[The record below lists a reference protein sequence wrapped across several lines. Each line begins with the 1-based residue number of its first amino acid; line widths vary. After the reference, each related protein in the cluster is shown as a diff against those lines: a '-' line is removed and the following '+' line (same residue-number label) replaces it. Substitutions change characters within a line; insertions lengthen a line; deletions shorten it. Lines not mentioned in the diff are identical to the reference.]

1 MKRIIVSAIAIA
13 IMAPAALASAPVAI
27 VNATGARSWES
38 LANPPYGMYSMSMEA
53 APQVALV
60 AGNVV
65 PANFGAVYA
74 GDRYFVIEGVAT
86 SIGSFITNYVYD
98 TTTWSKITDFRG
110 ENKTAFAMAWEEVS
124 GTVYGYFHDF
134 DTDEE
139 FFGTIDIA
147 TGKTSRIATL
157 PFVAR
162 AMAFDVDGT
171 LYAVD
176 QEGTLYRV
184 MPNDGSSVA
193 VGSTGCGSKWTT
205 SGAIDSSTRTM
216 YFVACNDNA
225 SQLYAI
231 NIDNASATLVG
242 VVPDEMSVT
251 GMYFPEASALPDAP
265 GRPEGLKLQFDGG
278 SLGGSVVFTLPT
290 TLYGGGAPSGKAT
303 YTVTIDGA
311 KFASG
316 EADYGTTVTVPV
328 TRAAAGEC
336 RVSVVLGNTAGSSPR
351 ASLSSWIGPDVPAAV
366 GHVDLTYDGEGNFTL
381 AWPAAKALHDGWFD
395 ESTVSYTVLR
405 YSSAAADPVRFE
417 GLTENTFNDKVSLPD
432 EDEYCTYHYSVSA
445 LFGETVSSSTSSE
458 YYTIGSKTPPFTLT
472 FKNRWELGTCTIFE
486 GSKKDY
492 DRWMY
497 SSQTATVNTN
507 TSTGADDYLLLP
519 PLMLEAGKE
528 YSVSFDMKGKYSSDT
543 ERFEVLS
550 GMAPAVDAL
559 SEVVMKPTEFKS
571 TEFITYNA
579 KFAPAVTG
587 TYFIAFHAI
596 SDPNRGAITLDN
608 VKVGA
613 GSTISG
619 IETVGS
625 DETEIS
631 AEVEYYT
638 LQGIRIARPVP
649 GTICIERRGTATR
662 KIRVR

>member
-1 MKRIIVSAIAIA
+1 MAAA
-13 IMAPAALASAPVAI
+13 IMSPVAFASAPVAI

-53 APQVALV
+53 APKVSLV

-74 GDRYFVIEGVAT
+74 GDRYFAIEGVAT

-110 ENKTAFAMAWEEVS
+110 ENKTAFALAWDEVS

-134 DTDEE
+134 DTGEE

-157 PFVAR
+157 PFVVR
-162 AMAFDVDGT
+162 AMAFDVEGT
-171 LYAVD
+171 LYAVAQD
-176 QEGTLYRV
+176 GTLYRV
-184 MPNDGSSVA
+184 TPQDGSSVA

-242 VVPDEMSVT
+242 DVPDEMSVA

-265 GRPEGLKLQFDGG
+265 ARPEGLKLQFEGA
-278 SLGGSVVFTLPT
+278 SLSGTVVFAVPSTLF
-290 TLYGGGAPSGKAT
+290 GGGAPSGNAT
-303 YTVTIDGA
+303 YAVTIDGVQT
-311 KFASG
+311 ASG
-316 EADYGTTVTVPV
+316 EAEYGATVSVPV

-336 RVSVVLGNTAGSSPR
+336 SVSVVLGNATGSSPR
-351 ASLSSWIGPDVPAAV
+351 ASLSAWIGPDVPAAV

-381 AWPAAKALHDGWFD
+381 TWPVAKALHDGWFD

-405 YSSAAADPVRFE
+405 YSSEADDPVRFE
-417 GLTENTFNDKVSLPD
+417 GLTENTFNDKVSLPY
-432 EDEYCTYHYSVSA
+432 EDEYCTYHYSVTA

-458 YYTIGSKTPPFTLT
+458 YYTIGSKTPPFTLA
-472 FKNRWELGTCTIFE
+472 FNARWELGTCTIFE

-528 YSVSFDMKGKYSSDT
+528 YPISFDIKGKYSSDT
-543 ERFEVLS
+543 ERFEVLA
-550 GMAPAVDAL
+550 GMAPAVEAL
-559 SEVVMKPTEFKS
+559 TEVVMEPTEFKS

-579 KFAPAVTG
+579 KFTPAVTG

-596 SDPNRGAITLDN
+596 SDPNKGAITLDN
-608 VKVGA
+608 IKVGA
-613 GSTISG
+613 GSATSG
-619 IETVGS
+619 IESVEAAVTVA
-625 DETEIS
+625 D
-631 AEVEYYT
+631 AEAEYYT
-638 LQGIRIARPVP
+638 LQGIRVECPVA
-649 GTICIERRGTATR
+649 GTICIERRGTSVR
-662 KIRVR
+662 KIMVR